1 MECPELPFAPSPP
14 RLHALRSRAGQ
25 RGFTLIELTVV
36 VILVGVFAAMAMP
49 AVTLQL
55 RDRRV
60 HEMAQ
65 RVALIYQ
72 QARVRA
78 MGQGGAILVRYD
90 NTLGSGKGMF
100 ITKEGLVGGAQTN
113 PCALGPVSNCSA
125 VNWTDGDTQ
134 NRTIESVDVGTEP
147 GLGDVWAIL
156 TSDAG
161 AAGTATMDLCF
172 TPLGRSFVR
181 YGNAG
186 PFAPLTGV
194 PQFRVFRNP
203 TAATPAT
210 DSRVRTVLVL
220 PTGAAR
226 LAL

>member
-1 MECPELPFAPSPP
+1 VESPELPFVPSLPKSRP
-14 RLHALRSRAGQ
+14 HVARAGQ

-36 VILVGVFAAMAMP
+36 VILVGIFAAMAMP

-65 RVALIYQ
+65 RVALTYQ
-72 QARVRA
+72 QARIRA

-90 NTLGSGKGMF
+90 STTGSGKGLF
-100 ITKEGLVGGAQTN
+100 ITKEGLVGGTQTN

-125 VNWTDGDTQ
+125 VNWTDGNNQ

-147 GLGDVWAIL
+147 GLGDVYATL

-161 AAGTATMDLCF
+161 AAGTPVMDLCF

-181 YGNAG
+181 YATSG
-186 PFAPLTGV
+186 PFSPLTGV
-194 PQFRVFRNP
+194 PQFSVFRGGA
-203 TAATPAT
+203 TATPTT

-226 LAL
+226 IAL